1 MHLKTRLARLTG
13 VGEVLRA
20 ELAKLGLE
28 TVGDLLN
35 YFPRRYEDY
44 SQIQPIA
51 QLRPGPVSL
60 RAKVDHIG
68 SRRAHRRRRMT
79 ITEVIVTDATG
90 SLKLTWFNTPFVAQQ
105 LVEGEEYFF
114 VGDLKYSAGHF
125 GIIQPSY
132 EKPDATDKAGRIVA
146 IYPES
151 AKVHSKLLRSLI
163 QQCLSA
169 TEELVDELPAPV
181 RKREKLLERAVAV
194 RELHQPSSTQE
205 LDRARERMAFSELF
219 LHMLASHVLREQ
231 WTTEPGLPIEFNES
245 LAKEFVAKLP
255 FALTKSQRLSAWQIF
270 EDMGRNHPMSRLL
283 EGDVGSGKT
292 VVAAFAAL
300 MSIRAGHQVAV
311 MVPTEVLAQQH
322 LKSFREVLAPWQI
335 RVELLTSR
343 LPAARKRSVRE
354 EVAAGQVDLVIGTQA
369 LLTKGTEFASLGLV
383 VVDEQHR
390 FGVQQRLA
398 LKDKAG
404 RLPHVLTMTATPIPR
419 SLALVVYGDL
429 DISILR
435 ELPPGRKPITT
446 KVTAEA
452 DRAAVYKH
460 IESLIAAG
468 QQAYIVCPMIDEN
481 DLSGSKAVKA
491 EFDRLSRTIFAH
503 RRIGLMHGKLP
514 SEDKAQI
521 MQDFVSGQLDIMIS
535 TTVIEV
541 GVHADNATVMI
552 VESAERFGLASLHQL
567 RGRVG
572 RSAHQAYCYLFISP
586 DAKDAPARVQ
596 AMERTT
602 DGFRLAQLD
611 LETRGPGQRFGHRQ
625 SGELD
630 LRFAQITDTKALE
643 RAKLA
648 VEAFQSSESI
658 VKYPQTLEVVNRLK
672 TVTSLD

>member
-1 MHLKTRLARLTG
+1 MHLGTQLARLTG

-20 ELAKLGLE
+20 ELKKLGLE

-44 SQIQPIA
+44 SQVKPIA

-60 RAKVDHIG
+60 KAKVDHIS
-68 SRRAHRRRRMT
+68 SRPAQRRRRMM
-79 ITEVIVTDATG
+79 ITEVIVTDETG
-90 SLKLTWFNTPFVAQQ
+90 SLKLTWFNSPFVAQQ
-105 LVEGEEYFF
+105 LTQGEEYFF
-114 VGDLKYSAGHF
+114 VGELKYSAGHF

-132 EKPDATDKAGRIVA
+132 EKPEATDKAGRIVA

-151 AKVHSKLLRSLI
+151 AKVHSKLLRGLI
-163 QQCLSA
+163 SQCLGVA
-169 TEELVDELPAPV
+169 TELVDELPEPV
-181 RKREKLLERAVAV
+181 RLREQLMPRSEAV
-194 RELHQPSSTQE
+194 RALHQPTDTTSLE
-205 LDRARERMAFSELF
+205 RARERMAFTELF
-219 LHMLASHVLREQ
+219 LHMLASRVLREQ
-231 WTTEPGLPIEFNES
+231 WMTEPGLPIFFDET
-245 LAKEFVAKLP
+245 LAKDFVAQLA
-255 FALTKSQRLSAWQIF
+255 FRLTDSQRAAAWQIF
-270 EDMGRNHPMSRLL
+270 ADMRRNHPMSRLL

-322 LKSFREVLAPWQI
+322 LQSFRDLLAAWQV

-343 LPAARKRSVRE
+343 LPVARKRSVRE
-354 EVAAGQVDLVIGTQA
+354 DVSAGKVDLVIGTQA

-435 ELPPGRKPITT
+435 ELPPGRKPIKTT
-446 KVTAEA
+446 VVAEN
-452 DRAAVYKH
+452 DRAKVYKH
-460 IESLIAAG
+460 IDQLITTG

-481 DLSGSKAVKA
+481 DISGSKAVKA
-491 EFDRLSRTIFAH
+491 EYERLSRTIFAH
-503 RRIGLMHGKLP
+503 RRIGLMHGKL
-514 SEDKAQI
+514 SSDEKAEV
-521 MQDFVSGQLDIMIS
+521 MQAFVNGELDILIS

-572 RSAHQAYCYLFISP
+572 RSAHQAYCYLFMSP

-611 LETRGPGQRFGHRQ
+611 LETRGPGQRFGLRQ

-630 LRFAQITDTKALE
+630 LRFARITDAPALE
-643 RAKLA
+643 RAQQA
-648 VEAFQSSESI
+648 VAAFQTSESI

>member
-1 MHLKTRLARLTG
+1 MHLGTQLARLTG

-20 ELAKLGLE
+20 ELKKLGLE

-44 SQIQPIA
+44 SQVKPIA

-60 RAKVDHIG
+60 KAKVDHMS
-68 SRRAHRRRRMT
+68 SRPAQRRRRMM
-79 ITEVIVTDATG
+79 ITEVIVTDETG
-90 SLKLTWFNTPFVAQQ
+90 SLKLTWFNSPFVAQQ
-105 LVEGEEYFF
+105 LKQGEEYFF
-114 VGDLKYSAGHF
+114 VGELKYSAGHF

-132 EKPDATDKAGRIVA
+132 EKPEATDKAGRIVA

-151 AKVHSKLLRSLI
+151 AKVHSKLLRGLVN
-163 QQCLSA
+163 QCLDAA
-169 TEELVDELPAPV
+169 TELVDELPEPV
-181 RKREKLLERAVAV
+181 RLREQLMLRSEAVQA
-194 RELHQPSSTQE
+194 LHQPTDTTSLE
-205 LDRARERMAFSELF
+205 RARERMAFTELF
-219 LHMLASHVLREQ
+219 LHMLASRVLREQ
-231 WTTEPGLPIEFNES
+231 WMTEPGLPIVFDES
-245 LAKEFVAKLP
+245 LAKDFVAKLA
-255 FALTKSQRLSAWQIF
+255 FTLTDSQRAAAWQIF
-270 EDMGRNHPMSRLL
+270 ADMRRNHPMSRLL

-322 LKSFREVLAPWQI
+322 LQSFRDLLAAWQV

-343 LPAARKRSVRE
+343 LPVARKRSVRE
-354 EVAAGQVDLVIGTQA
+354 DVSVGKVDLVIGTQA

-435 ELPPGRKPITT
+435 ELPPGRKPIKTT
-446 KVTAEA
+446 VVAEN
-452 DRAAVYKH
+452 DRAKVYKH
-460 IESLIAAG
+460 IDQLITTG

-481 DLSGSKAVKA
+481 DISGSKAVKA
-491 EFDRLSRTIFAH
+491 EYERLSRTIFAH
-503 RRIGLMHGKLP
+503 RRIGLMHGKL
-514 SEDKAQI
+514 SSDEKAEV
-521 MQDFVSGQLDIMIS
+521 MQAFVNDELDILIS

-572 RSAHQAYCYLFISP
+572 RSAHQAYCYLFMSP

-611 LETRGPGQRFGHRQ
+611 LETRGPGQRFGLRQ

-630 LRFAQITDTKALE
+630 LRFARITDAPALE
-643 RAKLA
+643 RAQQA
-648 VEAFQSSESI
+648 VAAFQTSESI

>member
-1 MHLKTRLARLTG
+1 MHLGTQLARLTG

-20 ELAKLGLE
+20 ELKKLGLE

-44 SQIQPIA
+44 SQVKPIA

-60 RAKVDHIG
+60 KAKVDHIS
-68 SRRAHRRRRMT
+68 SRPAQRRRRMM
-79 ITEVIVTDATG
+79 ITEVIVTDETG
-90 SLKLTWFNTPFVAQQ
+90 SLKLTWFNSPFVAQQ
-105 LVEGEEYFF
+105 LTQGEEYFF
-114 VGDLKYSAGHF
+114 VGELKYSAGHF

-132 EKPDATDKAGRIVA
+132 EKPEATDKAGRIVA

-151 AKVHSKLLRSLI
+151 AKVHSKLLRGLI
-163 QQCLSA
+163 SQCLGVA
-169 TEELVDELPAPV
+169 TELVDELPEPV
-181 RKREKLLERAVAV
+181 RLREQLMPRSEAV
-194 RELHQPSSTQE
+194 RALHQPTDTTSLE
-205 LDRARERMAFSELF
+205 RARERMAFTELF
-219 LHMLASHVLREQ
+219 LHMLASRVLREQ
-231 WTTEPGLPIEFNES
+231 WMTEPGLPIVFDES
-245 LAKEFVAKLP
+245 LAKDFVAKLA
-255 FALTKSQRLSAWQIF
+255 FTLTDSQRAAAWQIF
-270 EDMGRNHPMSRLL
+270 ADMRRNHPMSRLL

-300 MSIRAGHQVAV
+300 MSICAGHQVAV

-322 LKSFREVLAPWQI
+322 LQSFRDLLAAWQV

-343 LPAARKRSVRE
+343 LPVARKRSVRE
-354 EVAAGQVDLVIGTQA
+354 DVSAGKVDLVIGTQA

-435 ELPPGRKPITT
+435 ELPPGRKPIKTT
-446 KVTAEA
+446 VVAEN
-452 DRAAVYKH
+452 DRAKVYKH
-460 IESLIAAG
+460 IDQLITTG

-481 DLSGSKAVKA
+481 DISGSKAVKA
-491 EFDRLSRTIFAH
+491 EYERLSRTIFAH
-503 RRIGLMHGKLP
+503 RRIGLMHGKL
-514 SEDKAQI
+514 SSDEKAEV
-521 MQDFVSGQLDIMIS
+521 MQAFVNGELDILIS

-572 RSAHQAYCYLFISP
+572 RSAHQAYCYLFMSP

-611 LETRGPGQRFGHRQ
+611 LETRGPGQRFGLRQ

-630 LRFAQITDTKALE
+630 LRFARITDAPALE
-643 RAKLA
+643 RAQQA
-648 VEAFQSSESI
+648 VAAFQTSESI

>member
-1 MHLKTRLARLTG
+1 MHLGTQLARLTG

-20 ELAKLGLE
+20 ELKKLGLE

-44 SQIQPIA
+44 SQVKPIA

-60 RAKVDHIG
+60 KAKVDHIS
-68 SRRAHRRRRMT
+68 SRPAQRRRRMM
-79 ITEVIVTDATG
+79 ITEVIVTDETG
-90 SLKLTWFNTPFVAQQ
+90 SLKLTWFNSPFVAQQ
-105 LVEGEEYFF
+105 LTQGEEYFF
-114 VGDLKYSAGHF
+114 VGELKYSAGHF

-132 EKPDATDKAGRIVA
+132 EKPEATDKAGRIVA

-151 AKVHSKLLRSLI
+151 AKVHSKLLRGLI
-163 QQCLSA
+163 SQCLGVA
-169 TEELVDELPAPV
+169 TELVDELPEPV
-181 RKREKLLERAVAV
+181 RLREQLMPRSEAV
-194 RELHQPSSTQE
+194 RALHQPTDTTSLE
-205 LDRARERMAFSELF
+205 RARERMAFTELF
-219 LHMLASHVLREQ
+219 LHMLASRVLREQ
-231 WTTEPGLPIEFNES
+231 WMTEPGLPIVFDES
-245 LAKEFVAKLP
+245 LAKDFVAKLA
-255 FALTKSQRLSAWQIF
+255 FTLTDSQRAAAWQIF
-270 EDMGRNHPMSRLL
+270 ADMRRNHPMSRLL

-322 LKSFREVLAPWQI
+322 LQSFRDLLAAWQV

-343 LPAARKRSVRE
+343 LPVARKRSVRE
-354 EVAAGQVDLVIGTQA
+354 DVSAGKVDLVIGTQA

-435 ELPPGRKPITT
+435 ELPPGRKPIKTT
-446 KVTAEA
+446 VVAEN
-452 DRAAVYKH
+452 DRAKVYKH
-460 IESLIAAG
+460 IDQLITTG

-481 DLSGSKAVKA
+481 DISGSKAVKA
-491 EFDRLSRTIFAH
+491 EYERLSRTIFAH
-503 RRIGLMHGKLP
+503 RRIGLMHGKL
-514 SEDKAQI
+514 SSDEKAEV
-521 MQDFVSGQLDIMIS
+521 MQAFVNGELDILIS

-572 RSAHQAYCYLFISP
+572 RSAHQAYCYLFMSP

-611 LETRGPGQRFGHRQ
+611 LETRGPGQRFGLRQ

-630 LRFAQITDTKALE
+630 LRFARITDAPALE
-643 RAKLA
+643 RAQQA
-648 VEAFQSSESI
+648 VAAFQTSESI

>member
-1 MHLKTRLARLTG
+1 MHLGTQLARLTG

-20 ELAKLGLE
+20 ELKKLGLE

-44 SQIQPIA
+44 SQVKPIA

-60 RAKVDHIG
+60 KAKVDHIS
-68 SRRAHRRRRMT
+68 SRPAQRRRRMM
-79 ITEVIVTDATG
+79 ITEVIVTDETG
-90 SLKLTWFNTPFVAQQ
+90 SLKLTWFNSPFVAQQ
-105 LVEGEEYFF
+105 LTQGEEYFF
-114 VGDLKYSAGHF
+114 VGELKYSAGHF

-132 EKPDATDKAGRIVA
+132 EKPEATDKAGRIVA

-151 AKVHSKLLRSLI
+151 AKVHSKLLRGLI
-163 QQCLSA
+163 SQCLGVA
-169 TEELVDELPAPV
+169 TELVDELPEPV
-181 RKREKLLERAVAV
+181 RLREQLMPRSEAV
-194 RELHQPSSTQE
+194 RALHQPTDTTSLE
-205 LDRARERMAFSELF
+205 RARERMAFTELF
-219 LHMLASHVLREQ
+219 LHMLASRVLREQ
-231 WTTEPGLPIEFNES
+231 WMTEPGLPIVFDES
-245 LAKEFVAKLP
+245 LAKDFVAKLA
-255 FALTKSQRLSAWQIF
+255 FTLTDSQRAAAWQIF
-270 EDMGRNHPMSRLL
+270 ADMRRNHPMSRLL

-322 LKSFREVLAPWQI
+322 LQSFRDLLAAWQV

-343 LPAARKRSVRE
+343 LPVARKRSVRE
-354 EVAAGQVDLVIGTQA
+354 DVSAGKVDLVIGTQA

-435 ELPPGRKPITT
+435 ELPPGRKPIKTT
-446 KVTAEA
+446 VVAEN
-452 DRAAVYKH
+452 DRAKVYKH
-460 IESLIAAG
+460 IDQLITTG

-481 DLSGSKAVKA
+481 DISGSKAVKA
-491 EFDRLSRTIFAH
+491 EYERLSRTIFAH
-503 RRIGLMHGKLP
+503 RRIGLMHGKL
-514 SEDKAQI
+514 SSDEKAEV
-521 MQDFVSGQLDIMIS
+521 MQAFVNGELDILIS

-572 RSAHQAYCYLFISP
+572 RSAHQAY
-586 DAKDAPARVQ
+586 
-596 AMERTT
+596 
-602 DGFRLAQLD
+602 
-611 LETRGPGQRFGHRQ
+611 
-625 SGELD
+625 
-630 LRFAQITDTKALE
+630 
-643 RAKLA
+643 
-648 VEAFQSSESI
+648 
-658 VKYPQTLEVVNRLK
+658 
-672 TVTSLD
+672 

>member
-1 MHLKTRLARLTG
+1 
-13 VGEVLRA
+13 
-20 ELAKLGLE
+20 
-28 TVGDLLN
+28 
-35 YFPRRYEDY
+35 
-44 SQIQPIA
+44 
-51 QLRPGPVSL
+51 
-60 RAKVDHIG
+60 
-68 SRRAHRRRRMT
+68 
-79 ITEVIVTDATG
+79 
-90 SLKLTWFNTPFVAQQ
+90 
-105 LVEGEEYFF
+105 
-114 VGDLKYSAGHF
+114 
-125 GIIQPSY
+125 
-132 EKPDATDKAGRIVA
+132 
-146 IYPES
+146 
-151 AKVHSKLLRSLI
+151 
-163 QQCLSA
+163 
-169 TEELVDELPAPV
+169 
-181 RKREKLLERAVAV
+181 
-194 RELHQPSSTQE
+194 
-205 LDRARERMAFSELF
+205 
-219 LHMLASHVLREQ
+219 
-231 WTTEPGLPIEFNES
+231 
-245 LAKEFVAKLP
+245 
-255 FALTKSQRLSAWQIF
+255 
-270 EDMGRNHPMSRLL
+270 
-283 EGDVGSGKT
+283 
-292 VVAAFAAL
+292 

-322 LKSFREVLAPWQI
+322 LQSFRDLLAAWQV

-343 LPAARKRSVRE
+343 LPVARKRSVRE
-354 EVAAGQVDLVIGTQA
+354 DVSAGKVDLVIGTQA

-435 ELPPGRKPITT
+435 ELPPGRKPIKTT
-446 KVTAEA
+446 VVAEN
-452 DRAAVYKH
+452 DRAKVYKH
-460 IESLIAAG
+460 IDQLITTG

-481 DLSGSKAVKA
+481 DISGSKAVKA
-491 EFDRLSRTIFAH
+491 EYERLSRTIFAH
-503 RRIGLMHGKLP
+503 RRIGLMHGKL
-514 SEDKAQI
+514 SSDEKAEV
-521 MQDFVSGQLDIMIS
+521 MQAFVNGELDILIS

-572 RSAHQAYCYLFISP
+572 RSAHQAYCYLFMSP

-611 LETRGPGQRFGHRQ
+611 LETRGPGQRFGLRQ

-630 LRFAQITDTKALE
+630 LRFARITDAPALE
-643 RAKLA
+643 RAQQA
-648 VEAFQSSESI
+648 VAAFQTSESI